1 MKVGDLVSRE
11 YIPYESAEAIVS
23 VGVIIKMSRTGKT
36 TQSAQVRFF
45 DGTCEWFDTQILAV
59 INANR

>member
-11 YIPYESAEAIVS
+11 YVPYESANAIVS
-23 VGVIIKMSRTGKT
+23 IGIIIRMSRTGLT
-36 TQSAQVRFF
+36 TESAQVRFF

-59 INANR
+59 VNANR